1 MEERDEEMTDE
12 EQVDKKQVDEVFM
25 QEALVEARKAY
36 DLLEVPIGAIL
47 VKDGQIIGRGY
58 NRRNCDKN
66 PLAHGELMAISEA
79 AKYIGDWRLEAC
91 TMYITLEPC
100 PMCAGAIVQSRIP
113 KVVIGA
119 PNFKA
124 GSGGTIINILNVE
137 KFNHQVEVVWGVLE
151 ETCSQMLKDFFK
163 ALRKLD

>member
-1 MEERDEEMTDE
+1 MLTDE
-12 EQVDKKQVDEVFM
+12 FFM
-25 QEALVEARKAY
+25 QEALLEARKAY
-36 DLLEVPIGAIL
+36 DLVEVPIGAII

-79 AKYIGDWRLEAC
+79 SKVLGDWRLEEC

-100 PMCAGAIVQSRIP
+100 PMCAGAIVQARIP
-113 KVVIGA
+113 KVVLGA

-124 GSGGTIINILNVE
+124 GSAGTLIDLLNVPE
-137 KFNHQVEVVWGVLE
+137 FNHQVETVWGVLE

-163 ALRKLD
+163 ALRKMGLKKNDSIIEKVD

>member
-1 MEERDEEMTDE
+1 MLTDE
-12 EQVDKKQVDEVFM
+12 YFM
-25 QEALVEARKAY
+25 QEALLEARKAY
-36 DLLEVPIGAIL
+36 DLVEVPIGAII

-79 AKYIGDWRLEAC
+79 SKALGDWRLEEC

-100 PMCAGAIVQSRIP
+100 PMCAGAIVQARIP
-113 KVVIGA
+113 KVVLGA

-124 GSGGTIINILNVE
+124 GSAGTLIDILNVPE
-137 KFNHQVEVVWGVLE
+137 FNHQVETVRGVLE

-163 ALRKLD
+163 ALRKMDPKKSEPVIEKVD